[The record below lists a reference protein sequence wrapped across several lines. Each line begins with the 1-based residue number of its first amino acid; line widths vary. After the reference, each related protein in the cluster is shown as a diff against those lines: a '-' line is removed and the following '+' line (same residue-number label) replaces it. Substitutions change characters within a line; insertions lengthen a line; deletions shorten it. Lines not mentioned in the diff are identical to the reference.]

1 MVSALSFCSQ
11 GEPDAHAACF
21 ERDIEIEAG
30 KLLPGS
36 TARRSPDT
44 TKLQALGFTPVTSIE
59 TGISKTVAWYRNPV
73 YA

>member
-1 MVSALSFCSQ
+1 VP
-11 GEPDAHAACF
+11 GEVTIAKVANLVADCF
-21 ERDIEIEAG
+21 GREIEIEPG

-44 TKLQALGFTPVTSIE
+44 TKLQGLGFTPVTSIE
-59 TGISKTVAWYRNPV
+59 AGISKTVAWYRNPA